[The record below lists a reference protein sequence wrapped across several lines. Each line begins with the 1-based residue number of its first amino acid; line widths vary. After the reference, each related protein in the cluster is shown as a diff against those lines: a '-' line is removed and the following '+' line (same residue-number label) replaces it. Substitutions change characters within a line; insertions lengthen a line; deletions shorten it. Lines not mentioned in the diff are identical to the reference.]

1 MKNNIVKILFFIV
14 SLNFVHAQNN
24 QRNPLDYKSILSG
37 TFGELRTNHFHSGI
51 DIKTK
56 GKEGSKVYAF
66 SKGYVSRIKISKG
79 GYGKAIYIKH
89 NDGKTTVYAHL
100 KRFSKKIETIVKN
113 EQYRKENYEIEIFP
127 ALNEMKISDNELIA
141 YSGNTGGSS
150 GPHLHFEI
158 RDINQKPL
166 NPLNYGINVQDS
178 KTPSILGLKLYS
190 LYKNREIKSSKNL
203 TFYKKDI
210 NTYITDTIHSI
221 GTLGFG
227 IQTIDRQDL
236 ANNKNGI
243 YKIDTY
249 INNDTLISIDFSKFS
264 FEETKHINR
273 YIDYSE
279 FKRNKKRF
287 QKLFI
292 QKNNP
297 LSIYKK
303 ERNQGVISLIE
314 SSEYLIKIEVTDF
327 NRNLTKLLIPIK
339 GNKNKN
345 ILNNESDIKIGNYN
359 YLFINRNK
367 KYILNQHNSSLY
379 IEKETFYNN
388 LFIKKNSDS
397 DTLDLGSDTIP
408 LLKSIKIKFKKPD
421 YKNSYI
427 GIAND
432 KSDKLSFVSSTI
444 KEDSIIAFSK
454 RLGKYIVSRDTI
466 KPTITPL
473 GFNKNDWI
481 SNLNYLKLQVRD
493 NQTGIKNY
501 RATINN
507 KWILME
513 PFNKNGVIRYNFND
527 SVIDKS
533 KNVFKIEVSDNVG
546 NTSVFETIFYRK
558 TNKFEK

>member
-127 ALNEMKISDNELIA
+127 AFNEIKISDNELIA

-236 ANNKNGI
+236 ANNKNGV

-303 ERNQGVISLIE
+303 ESNQGVISLIE

-345 ILNNESDIKIGNYN
+345 IFNNESDIKIGNYKN
-359 YLFINRNK
+359 LFINRNK

-388 LFIKKNSDS
+388 LPVKVDDPMAIVFRDAMES
-397 DTLDLGSDTIP
+397 
-408 LLKSIKIKFKKPD
+408 LLKKKSKNNLSERMSTFLEVGIEKQMNKIDKGFTFLATVGSTAPFIGLFGTVWGIMNSFQSIAISRNTSLAIVAP
-421 YKNSYI
+421 
-427 GIAND
+427 GIAEALFATALGLLAAIPAVVAYNKFNTD
-432 KSDKLSFVSSTI
+432 SQKYSQKL
-444 KEDSIIAFSK
+444 ENFSK
-454 RLGKYIVSRDTI
+454 RFLTI
-466 KPTITPL
+466 I
-473 GFNKNDWI
+473 
-481 SNLNYLKLQVRD
+481 
-493 NQTGIKNY
+493 
-501 RATINN
+501 
-507 KWILME
+507 
-513 PFNKNGVIRYNFND
+513 
-527 SVIDKS
+527 
-533 KNVFKIEVSDNVG
+533 
-546 NTSVFETIFYRK
+546 
-558 TNKFEK
+558 